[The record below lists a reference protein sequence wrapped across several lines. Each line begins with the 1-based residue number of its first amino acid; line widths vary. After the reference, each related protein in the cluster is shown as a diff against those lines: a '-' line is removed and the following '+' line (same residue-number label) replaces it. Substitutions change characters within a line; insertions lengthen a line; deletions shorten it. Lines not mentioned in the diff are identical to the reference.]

1 MRKIWGV
8 VLVWAAFK
16 NYLFIE
22 KQRPL
27 ARLLKRLQTKGK
39 GHWPVPPPPSY
50 VYHCAEGESSTLD
63 LFISFSISITSD
75 DIFYEVVTEN
85 NLVCTKKKASSYA
98 GILFDHTL
106 QNNCINQPCNSQY
119 LLHSVNDT
127 YFIYYIIIWTFIM
140 NDCQW
145 NIINIRETRACTITC
160 TVELLTFVHSLYQ
173 GIKGNAIT
181 QFMILYWFA

>member
-1 MRKIWGV
+1 M
-8 VLVWAAFK
+8 
-16 NYLFIE
+16 
-22 KQRPL
+22 PL
-27 ARLLKRLQTKGK
+27 ASAS
-39 GHWPVPPPPSY
+39 PPY
-50 VYHCAEGESSTLD
+50 VCQCAEGASSTVD
-63 LFISFSISITSD
+63 LSISFSISITSD

-181 QFMILYWFA
+181 QFMILYWFALKSVSIKRFYRFWCTKLNTTLFNIGAFTLVLL